1 MFRLLLVS
9 FISIVALNACNEDTK
24 VAIPDDQIAA
34 TVNGTVISKDL
45 IDQFKLIKNTPDAPA
60 DQILEELIATELLY
74 QAALDSGILED
85 ATVQAQL
92 KFQRSDLLVRAF
104 MRNKFGAISFTD
116 EQLIAAYDE
125 QFGGLS
131 LEYKGRHILLKSKDE
146 AEAVIA
152 ALRHGSDFIELA
164 KTRSTGPS
172 GPNGG
177 DLGWFQ
183 TSSMVPA
190 FAEAV
195 KLMNKGDI
203 STTPVQTNFGWHVI
217 RIDDTRELDKPSF
230 EEMRGQ
236 VQQQLIRAAINDYIA
251 SMRSSAEVEIR

>member
-1 MFRLLLVS
+1 MFRLL
-9 FISIVALNACNEDTK
+9 FISLISLIIFSACNEDT
-24 VAIPDDQIAA
+24 VTIPDDQIVA

-45 IDQFKLIKNTPDAPA
+45 LTQFKTVKNATEASDEQA
-60 DQILEELIATELLY
+60 LEELIATELLY
-74 QAALDSGILED
+74 QAAVESGLLED
-85 ATVQAQL
+85 ENIQAQL
-92 KFQRSDLLVRAF
+92 RFQQNDFLVRAF
-104 MRNKFGAISFTD
+104 MRNKFGSISFSDD
-116 EQLIAAYDE
+116 ELISAYDDK
-125 QFGGLS
+125 FGGVN

-183 TSSMVPA
+183 TNTMVPA
-190 FAEAV
+190 FAAAV
-195 KLMNKGDI
+195 ELMNKGDV

-217 RIDDTRELDKPSF
+217 RIDDTRELSKPSF
-230 EEMRGQ
+230 EEMRAQ
-236 VQQQLIRAAINDYIA
+236 VQQELIRTAINDYISA
-251 SMRSSAEVEIR
+251 VRAAAEVVIR